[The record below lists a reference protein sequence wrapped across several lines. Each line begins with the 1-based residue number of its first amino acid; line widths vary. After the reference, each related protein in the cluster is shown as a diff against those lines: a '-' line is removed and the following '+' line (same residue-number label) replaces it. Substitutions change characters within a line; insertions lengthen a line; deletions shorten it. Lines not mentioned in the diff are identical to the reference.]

1 MFCRCQQSQS
11 DYSDISPRNGDE
23 DGGGEREKKKEG
35 RGGQQRKAGPK
46 D

>member
-23 DGGGEREKKKEG
+23 DGEGERKKKEG